1 MPRRLL
7 AVSDRCGQTLPI
19 CAKMCGA
26 RIPRVMDQVYSCRA
40 TCPVMGT
47 LANYSQGR
55 ARKMRSEMTR
65 MKVAE
70 ADDEVAAR
78 TQRGWCATMDLIE
91 GTRR

>member
-7 AVSDRCGQTLPI
+7 AVSGRCGQTLPI
-19 CAKMCGA
+19 CAKMCVAG
-26 RIPRVMDQVYSCRA
+26 IPRAMDQMGSCRA

-70 ADDEVAAR
+70 AGDEVAAR
-78 TQRGWCATMDLIE
+78 TRLGWCATTDLIE
-91 GTRR
+91 GTWR

>member
-26 RIPRVMDQVYSCRA
+26 GIPRVMDQMGNCMA
-40 TCPVMGT
+40 TCPAAGT
-47 LANYSQGR
+47 LANYLQDM

-78 TQRGWCATMDLIE
+78 TRRGWCATMDLIE